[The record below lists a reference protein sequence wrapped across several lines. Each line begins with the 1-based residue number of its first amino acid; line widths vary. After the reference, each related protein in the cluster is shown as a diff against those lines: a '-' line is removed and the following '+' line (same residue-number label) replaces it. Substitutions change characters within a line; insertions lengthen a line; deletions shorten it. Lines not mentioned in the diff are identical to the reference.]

1 MLSKE
6 YLNTSR
12 ALLRIARNMMDQM
25 IASRLQALSQDYKR
39 QSPLGATVRR
49 GSAEGPRSKDRLG
62 REQAGSLRV
71 HSLLFF
77 LAIGPYALREICP
90 EV

>member
-39 QSPLGATVRR
+39 RAQKASDSKSARGDRSPRIR
-49 GSAEGPRSKDRLG
+49 GRSPK
-62 REQAGSLRV
+62 
-71 HSLLFF
+71 
-77 LAIGPYALREICP
+77 
-90 EV
+90 